1 MEYHYVVIDSIL
13 KDVSHPRRCY
23 GIALV
28 SDYEGTPVVLET
40 VFDVSSD
47 RQQIERLVAL
57 CNDLKIDPIHLSD
70 VLDDYLA
77 Y

>member
-1 MEYHYVVIDSIL
+1 MEYHYVIVDSIIE
-13 KDVSHPRRCY
+13 DPSHSRRCY

-28 SDYEGTPVVLET
+28 SVCEGIPSVLES
-40 VFDVSSD
+40 FLDVSSD
-47 RQQIERLVAL
+47 REQIQQLVAL
-57 CNDLKIDPIHLSD
+57 CNDLKIDPIHLPD